1 MALQNPEGQISQG
14 NRGLRLRYRN
24 AHVSRRIMSRDMTS
38 RFFVPLRI
46 KVFFAALLL
55 SAPAF
60 GQDGTSSS
68 PPVDLPDLREH
79 LAACAICHG
88 EHGEGASE
96 GGEYYPHLAGKP
108 AGYLL
113 AQMQA
118 FRDGR
123 RHYPRMIYLMQY
135 MDDAWLGEI
144 AQWYAAQPAHTQRV
158 HHGASALDAAARARA
173 ESLVYEGDPA
183 RGLPACASCHGER
196 LTGVE
201 PGIPALVGLPT
212 DYLIAQLGGWIT
224 GARVSRQPDC
234 MADIARQIDPAD
246 IRLLS
251 TWLAEQSANPAEPPM
266 PAGSVKLPMPC
277 GPMPAGEGVD
287 STGADN
293 TAAEATP

>member
-1 MALQNPEGQISQG
+1 
-14 NRGLRLRYRN
+14 
-24 AHVSRRIMSRDMTS
+24 MSRDMTS
-38 RFFVPLRI
+38 TLIRFTVL
-46 KVFFAALLL
+46 FAALLL
-55 SAPAF
+55 AAPAS
-60 GQDGTSSS
+60 GQNGTPIP
-68 PPVDLPDLREH
+68 PPVELPDLRER
-79 LAACAICHG
+79 LAACATCHG
-88 EHGEGASE
+88 DHGEGASE

-158 HHGASALDAAARARA
+158 HRGASALDAAARARA
-173 ESLVYEGDPA
+173 ESLVYEGDPS

-224 GARVSRQPDC
+224 GARVSQQPDC
-234 MADIARQIDPAD
+234 MADIARRIDPAD
-246 IRLLS
+246 IRLVS

-266 PAGSVKLPMPC
+266 PAGSVNLPMPC
-277 GPMPAGEGVD
+277 GPLPAGDGMNHPGVD
-287 STGADN
+287 NTGTGHSHAGM
-293 TAAEATP
+293 TP